1 MKVRKKKSKSLKI
14 LKSVVLVLFLS
25 LLFIPENIN
34 RSVIAGIAIAGIWGS
49 LLFLIVPRLPRI
61 PSPALKRKSA
71 YSSGNLD
78 GITDMETLLWRQI
91 SYQIT
96 GKLKS
101 AYPDATWEFIKEP
114 NVDSLL
120 NGNALRIRTFHTKEY
135 HFAEVRLDRY
145 GELVLSMMTIESLKP
160 KEKPAGTDSIG
171 QVDPQSWYTLI
182 GKPLLS
188 NLIGDLQARGHQ
200 KLFVS
205 ENGEIFI
212 KNGDSKEI
220 KGTFEHFP
228 PKEYWAAL
236 TDIFILDELN
246 AKETEDTLELSWM

>member
-1 MKVRKKKSKSLKI
+1 MKVRRKKSKSLKI

-25 LLFIPENIN
+25 LLFVPDNIN
-34 RSVIAGIAIAGIWGS
+34 RSVIAGIALAGILGS
-49 LLFLIVPRLPRI
+49 LLFLIVPRLPLI
-61 PSPALKRKSA
+61 PSLALKRKSA
-71 YSSGNLD
+71 RSSGNPD

-101 AYPDATWEFIKEP
+101 SYPNATWEFTKEP
-114 NVDSLL
+114 TVDSLL

-135 HFAEVRLDRY
+135 NFAEVRLDCY

-160 KEKPAGTDSIG
+160 KSEPAGTDSIG

-200 KLFVS
+200 KLFIS

-228 PKEYWAAL
+228 PQNYWAAL
-236 TDIFILDELN
+236 TDIFIRDELN
-246 AKETEDTLELSWM
+246 AKENEGTLELSWM

>member
-120 NGNALRIRTFHTKEY
+120 
-135 HFAEVRLDRY
+135 
-145 GELVLSMMTIESLKP
+145 
-160 KEKPAGTDSIG
+160 
-171 QVDPQSWYTLI
+171 
-182 GKPLLS
+182 
-188 NLIGDLQARGHQ
+188 
-200 KLFVS
+200 
-205 ENGEIFI
+205 
-212 KNGDSKEI
+212 
-220 KGTFEHFP
+220 
-228 PKEYWAAL
+228 KEYWAAL

>member
-1 MKVRKKKSKSLKI
+1 MKVRRKKSKSLKI

-25 LLFIPENIN
+25 LLFVPDNIN
-34 RSVIAGIAIAGIWGS
+34 RSVIAGIALAGILGS

-71 YSSGNLD
+71 YSSGNPD
-78 GITDMETLLWRQI
+78 GITDMETLLWRLI

-101 AYPDATWEFIKEP
+101 AYPDATWEFTKEP

-120 NGNALRIRTFHTKEY
+120 NGDAQRIRTFHTKEY
-135 HFAEVRLDRY
+135 NFAEVRLDRY

-160 KEKPAGTDSIG
+160 KAEPPGTDFIG
-171 QVDPQSWYTLI
+171 QVDPQSWHTLI

-188 NLIGDLQARGHQ
+188 NLIGNLQAKGHQ
-200 KLFVS
+200 KLFIS
-205 ENGEIFI
+205 ENGDLISNWSFKRKLPEPFEDYTD
-212 KNGDSKEI
+212 DSIRKDVYS
-220 KGTFEHFP
+220 KYCTNLL
-228 PKEYWAAL
+228 YL
-236 TDIFILDELN
+236 
-246 AKETEDTLELSWM
+246 

>member
-1 MKVRKKKSKSLKI
+1 M
-14 LKSVVLVLFLS
+14 LFLPF
-25 LLFIPENIN
+25 LFVPDNIN
-34 RSVIAGIAIAGIWGS
+34 RSVIAGIALAGILGS

-71 YSSGNLD
+71 YSSGNPD

-91 SYQIT
+91 SYQVT

-101 AYPDATWEFIKEP
+101 AYPDATWEFTKEP

-135 HFAEVRLDRY
+135 NFAEVRLDRY

-160 KEKPAGTDSIG
+160 KAEPTGTDSIG

-200 KLFVS
+200 KLFIS

-228 PKEYWAAL
+228 PSQHLAAIISSYAL
-236 TDIFILDELN
+236 QHKN
-246 AKETEDTLELSWM
+246 KSVTLHCKYKMVP

>member
-1 MKVRKKKSKSLKI
+1 MKVRRKKSKGLKI

-25 LLFIPENIN
+25 LLFVPDNIN
-34 RSVIAGIAIAGIWGS
+34 RSVIAGIALAGILGS

-71 YSSGNLD
+71 YSSGNPD

-96 GKLKS
+96 GKLKF
-101 AYPDATWEFIKEP
+101 AYPDATWEFTKEP

-135 HFAEVRLDRY
+135 NFAEVRLDRY

-160 KEKPAGTDSIG
+160 KAEPAGTDSIG

-200 KLFVS
+200 KLFIS

-212 KNGDSKEI
+212 KNGDSQEI

-228 PKEYWAAL
+228 SKEYWAAL

-246 AKETEDTLELSWM
+246 AKETEDTLELSWR

>member
-1 MKVRKKKSKSLKI
+1 MKVRRKKSKSLKI

-25 LLFIPENIN
+25 LLFVPDNIN
-34 RSVIAGIAIAGIWGS
+34 RSVIAGIALAGILGS

-71 YSSGNLD
+71 YSSGNPD

-101 AYPDATWEFIKEP
+101 AYPDATWEFTKEP

-120 NGNALRIRTFHTKEY
+120 NGNALRIRTFHTQEY
-135 HFAEVRLDRY
+135 NFAEVRLDRY

-160 KEKPAGTDSIG
+160 KSEPAGTDSIG

-200 KLFVS
+200 KLFIS

-228 PKEYWAAL
+228 PQNYWAAL
-236 TDIFILDELN
+236 TDIFIRDELN
-246 AKETEDTLELSWM
+246 AKENEGTLELSWM

>member
-1 MKVRKKKSKSLKI
+1 MKVRRKKSKGLKI

-25 LLFIPENIN
+25 LLFVPDNIN
-34 RSVIAGIAIAGIWGS
+34 RSVIAGIALAGILGS

-71 YSSGNLD
+71 YSSGNPD

-101 AYPDATWEFIKEP
+101 AYPDATWEFTKEP

-135 HFAEVRLDRY
+135 NFAEVRLDCY
-145 GELVLSMMTIESLKP
+145 
-160 KEKPAGTDSIG
+160 
-171 QVDPQSWYTLI
+171 
-182 GKPLLS
+182 
-188 NLIGDLQARGHQ
+188 
-200 KLFVS
+200 
-205 ENGEIFI
+205 
-212 KNGDSKEI
+212 
-220 KGTFEHFP
+220 
-228 PKEYWAAL
+228 
-236 TDIFILDELN
+236 
-246 AKETEDTLELSWM
+246 